1 MTLCSTLP
9 GLMGPLPTCPSPSQ
23 RDAGGCWSPSQT
35 RLSGAHICAARD
47 LLTVLATR
55 LLSQLGGFTALLCG
69 AGWSGLQG
77 LPGWQCMEP
86 LQVGW
91 PGQGAGGSPPTCRLT
106 PAPCGSWQGSYGSQG
121 FVQPPPQ
128 SDMGSAGIPPR
139 WEFGSKAPCSALV
152 PHPHPAACPPP
163 TPRSPALI
171 SLGPAGIAL
180 SHLVQPAR
188 G

>member
-1 MTLCSTLP
+1 MALCSPLP

-35 RLSGAHICAARD
+35 RLSGAHSCAARD
-47 LLTVLATR
+47 LLMVLATR
-55 LLSQLGGFTALLCG
+55 LLSRLSGFTALLCG

-106 PAPCGSWQGSYGSQG
+106 PAPCGSWQGSYGSRG
-121 FVQPPPQ
+121 FVHPPPQ
-128 SDMGSAGIPPR
+128 SDVGSAGIPPN
-139 WEFGSKAPCSALV
+139 GNLAPR
-152 PHPHPAACPPP
+152 HPALPWSLTHALLPAPLAP
-163 TPRSPALI
+163 HSPALI